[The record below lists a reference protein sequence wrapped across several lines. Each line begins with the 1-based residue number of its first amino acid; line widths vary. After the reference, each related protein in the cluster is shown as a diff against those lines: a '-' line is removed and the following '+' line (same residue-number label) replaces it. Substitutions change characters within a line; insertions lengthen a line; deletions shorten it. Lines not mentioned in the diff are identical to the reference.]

1 MELIEYPYGSLAGQ
15 VEVTGDPNPAQVE
28 VLNKMS
34 PVFVNQNKY
43 GELTVR
49 KFEVRYFG
57 PSPIKGRENPL
68 FQEFISLAD
77 SIKGGNYR

>member
-1 MELIEYPYGSLAGQ
+1 MELVEYPYGSLAGQ

-34 PVFVNQNKY
+34 PVFVNQNMY

-49 KFEVRYFG
+49 KLE
-57 PSPIKGRENPL
+57 
-68 FQEFISLAD
+68 EFISLAD